1 MKKWLPLW
9 FEFSNS
15 QRMALLVLIALIVGT
30 WGVYFMLPQWMP
42 RKPVKAS
49 AKYQALIAALDRGKF
64 KNYSTTDI
72 DTHCIRPFPF
82 DPNILDSSGFV
93 KLGLR
98 PKLIHTL
105 LNYRNKGGHFYR
117 KEGLQKIY
125 GMRPD
130 EYDTLE
136 PYIQIPE
143 LSFGKNTDGFQYAG
157 TPIELNTADTTA
169 LIQLNGIGSKLAQNI
184 IQYRDMLGGYVRVE
198 QLTEVYG
205 IRKETYQ
212 KIKPFIRVNL
222 KRVKKIN
229 LNVATLA
236 ELNAHPYLRGE
247 VANAIAAYRKAHDY
261 KIAKLDDLKE
271 IPLINEEL
279 FRKIANYLTLQ

>member
-30 WGVYFMLPQWMP
+30 WGVYFMLPQWIT

-64 KNYSTTDI
+64 KSFRTTEI
-72 DTHCIRPFPF
+72 DTHSIRPFLF
-82 DPNILDSSGFV
+82 NPNTLDSSGFV

-98 PKLIHTL
+98 PKLIHTI
-105 LNYRNKGGHFYR
+105 LNYRSKGGHFYR
-117 KEGLQKIY
+117 KEGFQKIY
-125 GMRPD
+125 GLRPE

-143 LSFGKNTDGFQYAG
+143 ISYERNGGGFQTNG
-157 TPIELNTADTTA
+157 SPVELNTADTNA
-169 LIQLNGIGSKLAQNI
+169 LIKLNGIGSKLAQNI
-184 IQYRDMLGGYVRVE
+184 IQYRELLGGYVRLE
-198 QLTEVYG
+198 QLKEVYG
-205 IRKETYQ
+205 IREETFQ
-212 KIKPFIRVNL
+212 KIKPFIHVNS
-222 KRVKKIN
+222 KGVKKIN

-247 VANAIAAYRKAHDY
+247 VANAIAAYRKGHNY
-261 KIAKLDDLKE
+261 KIEKLDDLKE